1 MNDLS
6 TMNYL
11 NSIVEQIKT
20 IDTTDLPENVSDE
33 AVNTIVEEQKTF
45 FWVRLY
51 IKDEQPNIEIGDD
64 VTIHYTTSGEK
75 MTTKFICYGKQ
86 GLDKDNGE
94 LVTHYNT
101 EDDKKVLCLMIDEK
115 VVNFSDEIPFIRT
128 LFKTGRHFEYQLVRR
143 DELQFIIDKNN
154 IILDYYDTS
163 F

>member
-1 MNDLS
+1 MNLS
-6 TMNYL
+6 KNNYL
-11 NSIVEQIKT
+11 EDILEKIRT
-20 IDTTDLPENVSDE
+20 IDTTELSDNVTNE
-33 AVNTIVEEQKTF
+33 AVNTIIEEQRTF
-45 FWVRLY
+45 FWIRLY

-64 VTIHYTTSGEK
+64 VTILYTPSGEK
-75 MTTKFICYGKQ
+75 MTTKFICFGKQ

-115 VVNFSDEIPFIRT
+115 TVNFSNEIPFIRT

>member
-1 MNDLS
+1 MSNLS
-6 TMNYL
+6 TINYL
-11 NSIVEQIKT
+11 DGIVEKIRT
-20 IDTTDLPENVSDE
+20 IDTTELSDGVSNE
-33 AVNTIVEEQKTF
+33 AVNTVIEEQRTF

-51 IKDEQPNIEIGDD
+51 IKDEQPNIEVGDD
-64 VTIHYTTSGEK
+64 VTILYTPSGEK
-75 MTTKFICYGKQ
+75 MTTKFICFGKQ
-86 GLDKDNGE
+86 GLDKDNGK

-115 VVNFSDEIPFIRT
+115 IVNFSNEIPFIRT